1 MILVFIFYVAKKC
14 NLRVIAYLLSIR
26 IIMPIFLY
34 SGERMYTDPV
44 ITIDGPSG
52 AGKGTASSLLAKKLG
67 WHFLDSGAIYR
78 VLAVASLHHQ
88 IPAED
93 ELGLLPLASGL
104 DVNFETTENGVRVIL
119 EGEDVSDTIR
129 TEEVGATA
137 SKIASLPSIREALL
151 RRQRGFKQAPGL
163 VADGR
168 DMGTVVFP
176 EAQVKIFLT
185 ASAEERADRR
195 FKQLKDKGHDV
206 NVSRLLADIKARD
219 ERDANR
225 TVAPLVPAKDALIL
239 DSTKLDIEQVLER
252 IEVFIEEKLT
262 KASTSVNNNVVKP
275 AKLG

>member
-1 MILVFIFYVAKKC
+1 
-14 NLRVIAYLLSIR
+14 
-26 IIMPIFLY
+26 
-34 SGERMYTDPV
+34 MYTEPV

-52 AGKGTASSLLAKKLG
+52 AGKGTASTLLAKKLG

-78 VLAVASLHHQ
+78 VLAVASIHHQ
-88 IPAED
+88 IPADD
-93 ELGLLPLASGL
+93 EIGLLPLATGL
-104 DVNFETTENGVRVIL
+104 DVNFETTGNGVRVIL

-195 FKQLKDKGHDV
+195 FKQLKDTGHDV
-206 NVSRLLADIKARD
+206 SILRLLDDIKARD

-225 TVAPLVPAKDALIL
+225 TVAPLVPAKDALFL
-239 DSTKLDIEQVLER
+239 DSTKLDIGQV
-252 IEVFIEEKLT
+252 IEKIEIFIEEKLT
-262 KASTSVNNNVVKP
+262 KASTSINS
-275 AKLG
+275 

>member
-1 MILVFIFYVAKKC
+1 
-14 NLRVIAYLLSIR
+14 
-26 IIMPIFLY
+26 
-34 SGERMYTDPV
+34 MYIEPV

-52 AGKGTASSLLAKKLG
+52 AGKGTASTLLAKKLG

-88 IPAED
+88 IPADD
-93 ELGLLPLASGL
+93 ESGLLPLASGL
-104 DVNFETTENGVRVIL
+104 DVNFETTEYGVRVIL

-137 SKIASLPSIREALL
+137 SKIAALPSIREALL

-195 FKQLKDKGHDV
+195 FNQLKDKGHDV
-206 NVSRLLADIKARD
+206 SMLRLLADIKARD

-225 TVAPLVPAKDALIL
+225 TVAPLVPAKDALVL
-239 DSTKLDIEQVLER
+239 DSTGLSVEQVLEM
-252 IEVFIEEKLT
+252 IEIFIEEKLT
-262 KASTSVNNNVVKP
+262 KASTSINS
-275 AKLG
+275 